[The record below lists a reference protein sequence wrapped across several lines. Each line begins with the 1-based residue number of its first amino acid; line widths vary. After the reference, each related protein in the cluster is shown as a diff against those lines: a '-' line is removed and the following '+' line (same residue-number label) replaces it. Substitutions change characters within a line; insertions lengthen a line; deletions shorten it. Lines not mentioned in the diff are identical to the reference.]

1 MAESRAHT
9 PLTSISLIGFMASGK
24 TTIGRLLAERMGWRF
39 VDLDEEIERE
49 TGRSISLLFQEG
61 EWFFREIEANQ
72 LRRVLDSYPTETVIA
87 VGGGTPCFGNQMELL
102 LRCTRCVFLEVEFG
116 VVRNRIQHNMDIRP
130 LSNTYLRSLWQSRN
144 ET

>member
-102 LRCTRCVFLEVEFG
+102 LRCTRCVFLEVELG
-116 VVRNRIQHNMDIRP
+116 VVLDR
-130 LSNTYLRSLWQSRN
+130 LS
-144 ET
+144 